1 MAALRW
7 TAGCRPRVTR
17 ISSRSWG
24 YSSKRAAA
32 TAGMSACPGRV
43 GMMIVTRGNA
53 ALTAKKVG
61 GEVRSSK
68 FEVQS
73 SKFKVRSSKFEVQGS
88 KFEVQGSRFE
98 VQGSRFEVRSSR
110 FKVRSSKFEVQ
121 GSVVCR
127 CRLGEFVIRLSA
139 ARPLA
144 SPAHV
149 DYPQGDAAVA
159 VADDD
164 EDESGKTVDGNR

>member
-73 SKFKVRSSKFEVQGS
+73 SKFKVQGS
-88 KFEVQGSRFE
+88 K
-98 VQGSRFEVRSSR
+98 